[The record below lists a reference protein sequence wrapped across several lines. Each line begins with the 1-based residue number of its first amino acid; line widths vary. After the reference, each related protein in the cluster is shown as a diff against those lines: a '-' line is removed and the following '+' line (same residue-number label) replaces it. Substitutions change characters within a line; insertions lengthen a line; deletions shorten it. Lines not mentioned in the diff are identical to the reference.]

1 MDFQQ
6 IRTTLLTMNI
16 KKLPGRVRVDWAA
29 VQRDYR
35 TGAFTLRELAT
46 KYGCSHVAIGKQ
58 AKNNGWTQD
67 LSKAIKAATKAKLV
81 EVTPADKLAAKQVI
95 VNDFAVTTTVLA
107 AAEVNK
113 QIILG
118 HRADLRKARDV
129 TVALLAELR
138 NAAITEEEQERL
150 IRMMAG
156 DGADPSDLHEARK
169 LLMRFTSL
177 AGRITSVKSMAEAL
191 TKLQAAERK
200 AFGLDDEGD
209 EAKKPELVEQL
220 AVFIAGIHESG
231 SGRLPIAPQRIRA
244 QP

>member
-1 MDFQQ
+1 MDFQE

-16 KKLPGRVRVDWAA
+16 RKLPGRGRVDWAA

-46 KYGCSHVAIGKQ
+46 KYGCSHVAIAKQ

-67 LSKAIKAATKAKLV
+67 LSQAIKAATKAKLV
-81 EVTPADKLAAKQVI
+81 EVTPADKLAAKQAI

-118 HRADLRKARDV
+118 HRADLREARDV
-129 TVALLAELR
+129 AVALLAELR
-138 NAAITEEEQERL
+138 NAAITEDEQERL
-150 IRMMAG
+150 IRMLSG
-156 DGADPSDLHEARK
+156 DDAESSDLHEARK
-169 LLMRFTSL
+169 LVIRFTGL

-220 AVFIAGIHESG
+220 AAFIGGIHESG
-231 SGRLPIAPQRIRA
+231 AGRLPIAPQKKRA
-244 QP
+244 HP